1 MTVVRSPERPC
12 AVRVVVTGVF
22 LVWPG
27 RSRVPM
33 LARYQRIEG
42 VTLIRLTDF
51 VRCHL
56 LWQVRFRSLMSLFGS

>member
-1 MTVVRSPERPC
+1 
-12 AVRVVVTGVF
+12 
-22 LVWPG
+22 
-27 RSRVPM
+27 M